1 MADIPSQEEMI
12 ELARQLAMPLDF
24 KQLEK
29 VGILEKKGA
38 WYKVKKP
45 LPEHVSRQAKAM
57 KTDGE
62 GNSYIQLPK
71 SWKKA
76 QQLYKRM
83 SGKTIEES

>member
-12 ELARQLAMPLDF
+12 ELARQAATPLDVE
-24 KQLEK
+24 QLEQD
-29 VGILEKKGA
+29 GILEKKGA

-45 LPEHVSRQAKAM
+45 LPEHVSRQVKAV

-62 GNSYIQLPK
+62 GHSYIQLPK

-76 QQLYKRM
+76 QQLYTRV

>member
-1 MADIPSQEEMI
+1 MAEIPSKEEMI
-12 ELARQLAMPLDF
+12 ELARQLATPVDVE
-24 KQLEK
+24 QLEK
-29 VGILEKKGA
+29 EGILEKKGA
-38 WYKVKKP
+38 WYKMKKS
-45 LPEHVSRQAKAM
+45 LPEPVSRQVKAI
-57 KTDGE
+57 KTDGK

>member
-1 MADIPSQEEMI
+1 
-12 ELARQLAMPLDF
+12 
-24 KQLEK
+24 LEK
-29 VGILEKKGA
+29 EGILEKKGA
-38 WYKVKKP
+38 WYKLKKP
-45 LPEHVSRQAKAM
+45 LPEHVSRQVKAV

-76 QQLYKRM
+76 QQLYKRL